1 MDSIWNSVASW
12 FRLSKTT
19 NDEKNDE
26 SIEVNKVNVARVTI
40 PQHDMYA
47 ENDNCEIINLTRNAE
62 KVCKQNDVVTFS
74 ESKSDCGQ
82 ITSQVN
88 EEVNQIKCNE
98 RTNMSAQD
106 RESAF
111 TAKDMQCH
119 SASYPEQYDFQ
130 RQTHVSHI
138 DIPHDTHFT
147 NDIKN
152 NHASL
157 TTQNMHNSVRF
168 NDEHQLYGTRHNDN
182 ASAVRYAGTYVPDY
196 HSTPFDKNKQRTLM
210 QCSPS
215 RNEHFSPQPQSM
227 HSSTTSN
234 TPLSFD
240 VGNTVN
246 SCSDRIN
253 GINENNEMVTIKP
266 KSYRKHK
273 EPIRFNGKA
282 DWNDYYSH
290 FLAVS
295 EWNGWSYHE
304 CGLQLALSLVDE
316 ARKIFSGLPR
326 DQRQDFNALT
336 RALKQRY
343 DPEGRETSYSFEL
356 MNRTKKSN
364 EDSTT
369 FGYALRKLA
378 GKAYPHMQLPEK
390 VLVNL
395 YINGLGDRELKR
407 HVYLSKPH
415 TLDEAIK
422 TASTFEGFDE
432 PKRPFNAGEKTR
444 KPKIGEVN
452 AVKNDSANLKFM
464 KPESSPVGYEF
475 QNCLKEIQSGLE
487 KMDKR
492 LSSLEQTPR
501 LSQHQRQRQQTR
513 PIECFK
519 CKGPHYQRDCP
530 QLLQHNQSRNF
541 GNRTNNQNTVNHHG
555 GQMQNLN

>member
-1 MDSIWNSVASW
+1 MLTKWIQFGTAWLRGLDYLKPQMM
-12 FRLSKTT
+12 R
-19 NDEKNDE
+19 KNDE
-26 SIEVNKVNVARVTI
+26 SIEVNKVNAARVTI
-40 PQHDMYA
+40 PQHDMYT

-98 RTNMSAQD
+98 RTDMSAQD
-106 RESAF
+106 RESVF

-138 DIPHDTHFT
+138 DIPHDTRFT
-147 NDIKN
+147 NDIRN
-152 NHASL
+152 IHASL
-157 TTQNMHNSVRF
+157 TMQNMQNSVRF

-215 RNEHFSPQPQSM
+215 RNEHFSPQSQSM
-227 HSSTTSN
+227 HSS
-234 TPLSFD
+234 
-240 VGNTVN
+240 
-246 SCSDRIN
+246 
-253 GINENNEMVTIKP
+253 
-266 KSYRKHK
+266 
-273 EPIRFNGKA
+273 
-282 DWNDYYSH
+282 
-290 FLAVS
+290 
-295 EWNGWSYHE
+295 
-304 CGLQLALSLVDE
+304 
-316 ARKIFSGLPR
+316 
-326 DQRQDFNALT
+326 
-336 RALKQRY
+336 
-343 DPEGRETSYSFEL
+343 
-356 MNRTKKSN
+356 
-364 EDSTT
+364 T

-378 GKAYPHMQLPEK
+378 GKAYPHMQLPEQL
-390 VLVNL
+390 LVNL
-395 YINGLGDRELKR
+395 YINGLGDKELKR
-407 HVYLSKPH
+407 HVYLSKPD

-444 KPKIGEVN
+444 KPTIGEVN
-452 AVKNDSANLKFM
+452 VVKNDSANLKFM

-475 QNCLKEIQSGLE
+475 QNCLKEIQLGLE

-501 LSQHQRQRQQTR
+501 LSQHQRQQQQTR

-530 QLLQHNQSRNF
+530 QLLQHNQSTNF
-541 GNRTNNQNTVNHHG
+541 GNRTNNQNTVNHSG